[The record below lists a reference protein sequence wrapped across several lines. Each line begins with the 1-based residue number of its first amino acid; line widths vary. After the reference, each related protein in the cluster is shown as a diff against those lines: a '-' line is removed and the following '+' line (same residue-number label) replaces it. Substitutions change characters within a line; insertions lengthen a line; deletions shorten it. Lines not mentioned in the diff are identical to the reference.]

1 MPGAGVWER
10 AASGKENTGA
20 TGACNYNRP
29 LDASRS
35 RLPFMTT
42 RVRRGCDR
50 GRRATAIRR

>member
-29 LDASRS
+29 LNASRS

-42 RVRRGCDR
+42 RVRRGCDS
-50 GRRATAIRR
+50 GRRAG